1 MRLEIPLT
9 ILSLSLMGGNMFF
22 PWAPAHE
29 IIGVLLIVVW
39 AVHVYANRRWFKA
52 IFCGRYNPYRIVQT
66 IVNCGMLICA
76 VFLAI
81 SGVMLSNHVFA
92 FLGIES
98 GASFAQTA
106 HLLASHWY
114 FVFIAL
120 HIGLHVN
127 VIFSRLK
134 FARVVAGVS
143 GAASRSRGGVEEKS
157 RAATV
162 AIRIIVALI
171 GVYGVYA
178 FIERGL
184 WKYLTLQQPFFFMD
198 LERGYVLFFVDYI
211 AIIVAFAVAIIF
223 VSSLTRLRQRE

>member
-9 ILSLSLMGGNMFF
+9 ILSLVLMGGNMFF

-52 IFCGRYNPYRIVQT
+52 VFRGRYNPYRIVQT
-66 IVNCGMLICA
+66 VVNCGMLICA

-98 GASFAQTA
+98 GASFARTA

-127 VIFSRLK
+127 VILNRLGV
-134 FARVVAGVS
+134 ARIVVRSCGVVI
-143 GAASRSRGGVEEKS
+143 ASRI
-157 RAATV
+157 A
-162 AIRIIVALI
+162 VALI
-171 GVYGVYA
+171 GGYGVYA
-178 FIERGL
+178 FVERGL
-184 WKYLTLQQPFFFMD
+184 WKYPS
-198 LERGYVLFFVDYI
+198 R
-211 AIIVAFAVAIIF
+211 AVSIPSR
-223 VSSLTRLRQRE
+223 VTPTSLPTPAS

>member
-9 ILSLSLMGGNMFF
+9 ILSLVLMGGNMFF

-29 IIGVLLIVVW
+29 IIGVLLIAVW
-39 AVHVYANRRWFKA
+39 AVHVYANRLWFKA
-52 IFCGRYNPYRIVQT
+52 VFRGRYNPYRIVQT
-66 IVNCGMLICA
+66 VVNCGMLICT

-92 FLGIES
+92 FLEIES
-98 GASFAQTA
+98 GASFARTA

-198 LERGYVLFFVDYI
+198 LERGYMLFFVDYI
-211 AIIVAFAVAIIF
+211 AMIVAFSVAITF
-223 VSSLTRLRQRE
+223 VSSLTRLRQRG

>member
-1 MRLEIPLT
+1 MMRLEIPLT
-9 ILSLSLMGGNMFF
+9 ILSLVLMGGNMFF

-39 AVHVYANRRWFKA
+39 ALHVYANRRWFKA
-52 IFCGRYNPYRIVQT
+52 VFRGRYNPYRIMQT
-66 IVNCGMLICA
+66 VVNCGMLICA
-76 VFLAI
+76 LLLAI

-98 GASFAQTA
+98 GASFARTA

-127 VIFSRLK
+127 VIFSRLGV
-134 FARVVAGVS
+134 AQLVVRSCRVVI
-143 GAASRSRGGVEEKS
+143 ASR
-157 RAATV
+157 V
-162 AIRIIVALI
+162 AVAL
-171 GVYGVYA
+171 VSAYGVYA
-178 FIERGL
+178 FIGRGL

-198 LERGYVLFFVDYI
+198 MERGYVMFFIDYI
-211 AIIVAFAVAIIF
+211 AMVIALATAMYYVMKC
-223 VSSLTRLRQRE
+223 LKR

>member
-52 IFCGRYNPYRIVQT
+52 VFRGRYNPYRIMQT
-66 IVNCGMLICA
+66 VVNCGMLICA

-92 FLGIES
+92 FLEIES
-98 GASFAQTA
+98 GASFARMA

-127 VIFSRLK
+127 VIFSRLGV
-134 FARVVAGVS
+134 ARIVARSCGVVI
-143 GAASRSRGGVEEKS
+143 ASR
-157 RAATV
+157 V
-162 AIRIIVALI
+162 AVAL
-171 GVYGVYA
+171 VSAYGVYA
-178 FIERGL
+178 FVERGL

-198 LERGYVLFFVDYI
+198 LERGYVLFFADYI
-211 AIIVAFAVAIIF
+211 AMIVAFAVAITI
-223 VSSLTRLRQRE
+223 VSSLIRLRQRG

>member
-9 ILSLSLMGGNMFF
+9 IISLSLMGGNMFF

-29 IIGVLLIVVW
+29 IIGVLLIAVW

-52 IFCGRYNPYRIVQT
+52 IFRGRYNPYRVMQT
-66 IVNCGMLICA
+66 VVNCGMLICA

-92 FLGIES
+92 FLEIES
-98 GASFAQTA
+98 GASFARTA

-127 VIFSRLK
+127 VIFSRLGIV
-134 FARVVAGVS
+134 RNVAGEGVKGS
-143 GAASRSRGGVEEKS
+143 APKSRGGVEGTS
-157 RAATV
+157 RGV
-162 AIRIIVALI
+162 VIVSRIVVALI
-171 GVYGVYA
+171 GAYGVYA

-211 AIIVAFAVAIIF
+211 AMIVALAGAMHYAGKF
-223 VSSLTRLRQRE
+223 LKR

>member
-9 ILSLSLMGGNMFF
+9 ILSLVLMGGNMFF

-29 IIGVLLIVVW
+29 IIGVLLVAVW

-52 IFCGRYNPYRIVQT
+52 VFRGRYNPYRIMQT
-66 IVNCGMLICA
+66 VANCGMLICA
-76 VFLAI
+76 LLLAI

-98 GASFAQTA
+98 GASFARTA

-127 VIFSRLK
+127 VIFSRLG
-134 FARVVAGVS
+134 VAQFVM
-143 GAASRSRGGVEEKS
+143 KS
-157 RAATV
+157 RATLIV
-162 AIRIIVALI
+162 SRIAVALASA
-171 GVYGVYA
+171 YGVYA
-178 FIERGL
+178 FVERGL

-211 AIIVAFAVAIIF
+211 AMIVAFAVAIIF
-223 VSSLTRLRQRE
+223 ISSLIRLRQRG

>member
-9 ILSLSLMGGNMFF
+9 ILSLVLMGGNMFF

-52 IFCGRYNPYRIVQT
+52 VFRGRYNPYRIVQT
-66 IVNCGMLICA
+66 VVNCGMLVCA

-98 GASFAQTA
+98 GASFARTA

-120 HIGLHVN
+120 HIGLHVSI
-127 VIFSRLK
+127 IFNRLGI
-134 FARVVAGVS
+134 ARIVM
-143 GAASRSRGGVEEKS
+143 RSRGAVV
-157 RAATV
+157 AT
-162 AIRIIVALI
+162 RIVVALI
-171 GVYGVYA
+171 SAYGVYA

-198 LERGYVLFFVDYI
+198 LESGYALFFVDYI
-211 AIIVAFAVAIIF
+211 AMIVAFAVAIIF
-223 VSSLTRLRQRE
+223 VSSLIRLRQRG

>member
-9 ILSLSLMGGNMFF
+9 ILSLVLMGGNMFF

-52 IFCGRYNPYRIVQT
+52 IFCGRYNPYRIVQMV
-66 IVNCGMLICA
+66 VNCGMLICA
-76 VFLAI
+76 LLLAI

-98 GASFAQTA
+98 GASFARTA
-106 HLLASHWY
+106 HLLVSHWY

-127 VIFSRLK
+127 VIFSRLG
-134 FARVVAGVS
+134 VAQLVM
-143 GAASRSRGGVEEKS
+143 KS
-157 RAATV
+157 RAVTV
-162 AIRIIVALI
+162 ATRIIVALI
-171 GVYGVYA
+171 SAYGVYA

-198 LERGYVLFFVDYI
+198 LERGYVLFFADYI
-211 AIIVAFAVAIIF
+211 AMVVALAAAMYFAIKCF
-223 VSSLTRLRQRE
+223 RK

>member
-29 IIGVLLIVVW
+29 IIGVLLIAVW
-39 AVHVYANRRWFKA
+39 AVHVYANRHWFKA
-52 IFCGRYNPYRIVQT
+52 VFRGRYNPYRIVQT
-66 IVNCGMLICA
+66 VVNCGMLVCTI
-76 VFLAI
+76 FLAV

-92 FLGIES
+92 FLEIES
-98 GASFAQTA
+98 GASFARTA

-134 FARVVAGVS
+134 FARVVAKSYRVLIVS
-143 GAASRSRGGVEEKS
+143 R
-157 RAATV
+157 V
-162 AIRIIVALI
+162 AIALI
-171 GVYGVYA
+171 AAYGAYA

-184 WKYLTLQQPFFFMD
+184 WKYLTLQQPFFFLD
-198 LERGYVLFFVDYI
+198 LERGYVLFFADYI
-211 AIIVAFAVAIIF
+211 AIVVALAAAMHCICKIYVKCMQN
-223 VSSLTRLRQRE
+223 LC

>member
-52 IFCGRYNPYRIVQT
+52 VFRGRYNSYRTMQT
-66 IVNCGMLICA
+66 VVNCGMLVCA

-81 SGVMLSNHVFA
+81 SGVILSNHVFA

-98 GASFAQTA
+98 GASFARTA

-127 VIFSRLK
+127 MILNRLG
-134 FARVVAGVS
+134 FARVVAGG
-143 GAASRSRGGVEEKS
+143 GAVPKS
-157 RAATV
+157 RWALIV
-162 AIRIIVALI
+162 LRIVVALV
-171 GVYGVYA
+171 GLYGVYA

-211 AIIVAFAVAIIF
+211 AMIVALAAAMYYAGKF
-223 VSSLTRLRQRE
+223 LKR

>member
-9 ILSLSLMGGNMFF
+9 ILSLVLMGGNMFF

-52 IFCGRYNPYRIVQT
+52 VFRGRYNPYRIVQT
-66 IVNCGMLICA
+66 VVNCGMLVCA
-76 VFLAI
+76 LFLAI

-98 GASFAQTA
+98 GASFARTT

-127 VIFSRLK
+127 VIFCRLG
-134 FARVVAGVS
+134 VAQLVMK
-143 GAASRSRGGVEEKS
+143 SRSV
-157 RAATV
+157 TV
-162 AIRIIVALI
+162 ATRVIVGLI
-171 GVYGVYA
+171 GAYGVYA

-184 WKYLTLQQPFFFMD
+184 WRYLTLQQPFFFMD

-211 AIIVAFAVAIIF
+211 AMIVALATAMYYAIKCF
-223 VSSLTRLRQRE
+223 RK

>member
-1 MRLEIPLT
+1 
-9 ILSLSLMGGNMFF
+9 MFL

-39 AVHVYANRRWFKA
+39 AVHVYANRRWYKTIFRGKYKA
-52 IFCGRYNPYRIVQT
+52 FRGIQT
-66 IVNCGMLICA
+66 FVNCGMLICA
-76 VFLAI
+76 AFLAV

-98 GASFAQTA
+98 GASFARTA

-114 FVFIAL
+114 LVFISL

-127 VIFSRLK
+127 VIFSRLGL
-134 FARVVAGVS
+134 ARFIAGAS
-143 GAASRSRGGVEEKS
+143 GAASSSRGVVVVS
-157 RAATV
+157 RIA
-162 AIRIIVALI
+162 VALASA
-171 GVYGVYA
+171 YGVYA

-198 LERGYVLFFVDYI
+198 LERGYALFFVDYI
-211 AIIVAFAVAIIF
+211 AMIVALAAAMHYILKIF
-223 VSSLTRLRQRE
+223 FRRKSFQ

>member
-9 ILSLSLMGGNMFF
+9 ILSLVLMGGNMFF

-52 IFCGRYNPYRIVQT
+52 VFRGRYNPYRIVQT
-66 IVNCGMLICA
+66 VVNCGMLVCA

-98 GASFAQTA
+98 GASFARTA

-127 VIFSRLK
+127 VIFSRLG
-134 FARVVAGVS
+134 VAQLVM
-143 GAASRSRGGVEEKS
+143 KS
-157 RAATV
+157 RAALVVSLV
-162 AIRIIVALI
+162 AVALI

-198 LERGYVLFFVDYI
+198 LERSYVLFFVDYI
-211 AIIVAFAVAIIF
+211 AMVVALSAAMYYV
-223 VSSLTRLRQRE
+223 VKCLKR

>member
-29 IIGVLLIVVW
+29 IIGVLLIAVW

-52 IFCGRYNPYRIVQT
+52 VFRGRYNPYRIVQT
-66 IVNCGMLICA
+66 VVNCGMLICA

-92 FLGIES
+92 FLEIES
-98 GASFAQTA
+98 GANFARTA
-106 HLLASHWY
+106 HLLASHLY
-114 FVFIAL
+114 FVFISL

-127 VIFSRLK
+127 VILNRLGV
-134 FARVVAGVS
+134 ARIVARGGERGTES
-143 GAASRSRGGVEEKS
+143 KSRGGVEGTS
-157 RAATV
+157 RGALV
-162 AIRIIVALI
+162 FSRIAVALI
-171 GVYGVYA
+171 GGYGVYA
-178 FIERGL
+178 FIGRGL

-198 LERGYVLFFVDYI
+198 LERGYVMFFIDYI
-211 AIIVAFAVAIIF
+211 AMVIALATAMYYVMKC
-223 VSSLTRLRQRE
+223 LKQ

>member
-1 MRLEIPLT
+1 
-9 ILSLSLMGGNMFF
+9 MFF

-52 IFCGRYNPYRIVQT
+52 IFCGRYNPYRIVQMV
-66 IVNCGMLICA
+66 VNCGMLICA
-76 VFLAI
+76 LLLAI

-98 GASFAQTA
+98 GTSFARTA

-127 VIFSRLK
+127 VIFSRLG
-134 FARVVAGVS
+134 VAQLVM
-143 GAASRSRGGVEEKS
+143 KS
-157 RAATV
+157 RAVTV
-162 AIRIIVALI
+162 ATRIIVALI
-171 GVYGVYA
+171 SAYGVYA

-198 LERGYVLFFVDYI
+198 LERGYVLFFADYI
-211 AIIVAFAVAIIF
+211 AMVVALAAAMYFAIKCF
-223 VSSLTRLRQRE
+223 RK

>member
-1 MRLEIPLT
+1 MRLEISLT
-9 ILSLSLMGGNMFF
+9 ILSLVLMGGNMFF

-52 IFCGRYNPYRIVQT
+52 MFRGRYNPYRIVQT
-66 IVNCGMLICA
+66 VVNCGMLICA
-76 VFLAI
+76 LLLAI
-81 SGVMLSNHVFA
+81 SGVMLSNHVFT

-98 GASFAQTA
+98 GASFARTA

-127 VIFSRLK
+127 VIFSRLGV
-134 FARVVAGVS
+134 AQLVVRSCWVVI
-143 GAASRSRGGVEEKS
+143 ASRI
-157 RAATV
+157 A
-162 AIRIIVALI
+162 VALASA
-171 GVYGVYA
+171 YGVYA

-211 AIIVAFAVAIIF
+211 AMIVAFAVAMYYVVRRIN
-223 VSSLTRLRQRE
+223 SPK

>member
-9 ILSLSLMGGNMFF
+9 VLSLVLMGGNMFL
-22 PWAPAHE
+22 PWASAHE
-29 IIGVLLIVVW
+29 IIGVLLMVLW
-39 AVHVYANRRWFKA
+39 AVHVYANRRWYKA
-52 IFCGRYNPYRIVQT
+52 ILRGKYKAFRVIQT

-76 VFLAI
+76 GFLAV

-92 FLGIES
+92 FLEIES
-98 GASFAQTA
+98 GASFARTA

-127 VIFSRLK
+127 VILNRLGLVR
-134 FARVVAGVS
+134 FISGVR
-143 GAASRSRGGVEEKS
+143 GAASLAWADGSSRVVF
-157 RAATV
+157 AT
-162 AIRIIVALI
+162 RIIVALVS
-171 GVYGVYA
+171 VYGIYA

-184 WKYLTLQQPFFFMD
+184 WKYLTLQQPFFFLD

-211 AIIVAFAVAIIF
+211 AMIVALAAAMRYF
-223 VSSLTRLRQRE
+223 SKHLTHISKES

>member
-9 ILSLSLMGGNMFF
+9 ILSLVLMGGNMFL

-29 IIGVLLIVVW
+29 IIGVMLMVVW
-39 AVHVYANRRWFKA
+39 GVHIYANRRWFKA
-52 IFCGRYNPYRIVQT
+52 TFRGKYNPFRITQSV
-66 IVNCGMLICA
+66 VNYGMLICV

-98 GASFAQTA
+98 GASFARTA

-120 HIGLHVN
+120 HIGLHVG
-127 VIFSRLK
+127 VIFNRLK
-134 FARVVAGVS
+134 IAQF
-143 GAASRSRGGVEEKS
+143 VEGS
-157 RAATV
+157 RASVAAT
-162 AIRIIVALI
+162 RIIVALVS
-171 GVYGVYA
+171 VYGIYA
-178 FIERGL
+178 FVERGL

-198 LERGYVLFFVDYI
+198 MERGYILFFVDYI
-211 AIIVAFAVAIIF
+211 SIVALFAAALHYATKLLIK
-223 VSSLTRLRQRE
+223 RG

>member
-9 ILSLSLMGGNMFF
+9 VFSLSLMGGCMFF
-22 PWAPAHE
+22 SWAPAHE
-29 IIGVLLIVVW
+29 IIGVLLIAIW
-39 AVHVYANRRWFKA
+39 AAHIYANRRWYNA
-52 IFCGRYNPYRIVQT
+52 IFRGKYKAFRVVQT
-66 IVNCGMLICA
+66 VVNCGMLVCTI
-76 VFLAI
+76 FLAV

-92 FLGIES
+92 FLEIES
-98 GASFAQTA
+98 GASFARTA

-127 VIFSRLK
+127 VIFSRLG
-134 FARVVAGVS
+134 VAQLVM
-143 GAASRSRGGVEEKS
+143 KS
-157 RAATV
+157 RRA
-162 AIRIIVALI
+162 IVAVRIAVGLI
-171 GVYGVYA
+171 GAYGVYA

-211 AIIVAFAVAIIF
+211 AIIAALAAAMYYVVRRIN
-223 VSSLTRLRQRE
+223 SPK

>member
-9 ILSLSLMGGNMFF
+9 ILSLVLMGGNMFF

-39 AVHVYANRRWFKA
+39 ALHVYANRRWFKA
-52 IFCGRYNPYRIVQT
+52 VFRGRYNPYRIMQT
-66 IVNCGMLICA
+66 VVNCGVLVCA

-98 GASFAQTA
+98 GASFARTA

-114 FVFIAL
+114 FVFISL
-120 HIGLHVN
+120 HIGLHVS
-127 VIFSRLK
+127 VIFNRLGVAQLVMKSRK
-134 FARVVAGVS
+134 VVI
-143 GAASRSRGGVEEKS
+143 ASR
-157 RAATV
+157 V
-162 AIRIIVALI
+162 AVAL
-171 GVYGVYA
+171 VSAYGVYA
-178 FIERGL
+178 FIGRGL

-198 LERGYVLFFVDYI
+198 MERGYVMFFIDYI
-211 AIIVAFAVAIIF
+211 AMVIALATAVYY
-223 VSSLTRLRQRE
+223 VMKCLKR

>member
-9 ILSLSLMGGNMFF
+9 ILSLVLMGGNMFF
-22 PWAPAHE
+22 SWTPAHE
-29 IIGVLLIVVW
+29 NIGVLLIAIW
-39 AVHVYANRRWFKA
+39 AAHIYANRRWYKA
-52 IFCGRYNPYRIVQT
+52 IFRGKYKAFRVVQT
-66 IVNCGMLICA
+66 VVNCGMLVCTI
-76 VFLAI
+76 FLAV

-92 FLGIES
+92 FLEIES
-98 GASFAQTA
+98 GASFARTA

-127 VIFSRLK
+127 VIFSRLG
-134 FARVVAGVS
+134 VAQLVM
-143 GAASRSRGGVEEKS
+143 KS
-157 RAATV
+157 RRA
-162 AIRIIVALI
+162 IVAVRIAVGLI
-171 GVYGVYA
+171 GAYGVYA

-211 AIIVAFAVAIIF
+211 AIIAALAAAMYYVVRRIN
-223 VSSLTRLRQRE
+223 SPK

>member
-52 IFCGRYNPYRIVQT
+52 VFRGRYNPYRMVQT
-66 IVNCGMLICA
+66 VVNCGMLICA

-92 FLGIES
+92 FLEIES
-98 GASFAQTA
+98 GASFARTA

-114 FVFIAL
+114 YVFMSL
-120 HIGLHVN
+120 HIGLHVSLIAN
-127 VIFSRLK
+127 RLGLAGTFK
-134 FARVVAGVS
+134 SKTALIATRVLAALVAG
-143 GAASRSRGGVEEKS
+143 
-157 RAATV
+157 
-162 AIRIIVALI
+162 
-171 GVYGVYA
+171 YGIYA
-178 FIERGL
+178 FVIRGL
-184 WKYLTLQQPFFFMD
+184 WKYLFLQQPFFFFD
-198 LERGYVLFFVDYI
+198 AERGYALFFADYI
-211 AIIVAFAVAIIF
+211 AIIVLFAVA
-223 VSSLTRLRQRE
+223 VHYVAKLTK